1 MYENYGSY
9 KPLQST
15 NIKKIKQEHAFLKFK
30 KKMYSKE
37 KEIQSKFRKAR
48 NSVIPRIT
56 TKAPLITRTCSP
68 ISQDRSID
76 EVSVSSPTSPMIR

>member
-1 MYENYGSY
+1 MYESYGGY

-30 KKMYSKE
+30 KQMYSKE
-37 KEIQSKFRKAR
+37 KEIQSNFRKTR

-68 ISQDRSID
+68 VSQDRSMD